1 MEEINNV
8 QVEIDNDK
16 YRLFVDGVEI
26 KKILNLKIEKSIDCI
41 SKITV
46 SFFGDVKTKEQ

>member
-16 YRLFVDGVEI
+16 YRLFVDGVE
-26 KKILNLKIEKSIDCI
+26 KSIDCI
-41 SKITV
+41 SKITL

>member
-1 MEEINNV
+1 MEKINNV

-26 KKILNLKIEKSIDCI
+26 KKILNLKINRLCFKGYII
-41 SKITV
+41 I
-46 SFFGDVKTKEQ
+46 FL